1 MPSKRPDRSMVPR
14 TLLLVLTGVL
24 AGAVAAEAQVI
35 RGTVVDSESGEP
47 VVLAYV
53 GLLQPG
59 RELVVA
65 GLANRDGTF
74 SLRAPR
80 EGEYFL
86 HVRRSGYRSVFDG
99 LFELGDGGVIEL
111 AVGLRP
117 EPVPIEPVVVEASG
131 RRATRSWTTGFDQ
144 RRERGL
150 GHFIVREQIER
161 RAVENLTD
169 AMREIPRLTVTTPAP
184 RFTSPTGV
192 RHPEL
197 LMRTNGVDPCSPSL
211 FVDGHLVVIG
221 GRRPG
226 LAVRPDDFVDPTG
239 AQAIEVYTSAAEIPV
254 EFEAATGCGVVAIW
268 TR

>member
-1 MPSKRPDRSMVPR
+1 MAPKRPDRSVIPR
-14 TLLLVLTGVL
+14 VLFL
-24 AGAVAAEAQVI
+24 AFMAALPGAVGADAQVI
-35 RGTVVDSESGEP
+35 RGRVVDSESGEP

-53 GLLQPG
+53 GLLEPG

-74 SLRAPR
+74 SLRAPG

-86 HVRRSGYRSVFDG
+86 YVRRNGYRSVFDG
-99 LFELGDGGVIEL
+99 LFELGDDGVLDL

-117 EPVPIEPVVVEASG
+117 EPVPIEAVAVDVPG
-131 RRATRSWTTGFDQ
+131 RRTTSWTTGFDQ

-169 AMREIPRLTVTTPAP
+169 AMREIPRLIVTTPAP
-184 RFTSPTGV
+184 RFSRPTGV

-197 LMRTNGVDPCSPSL
+197 LMRTTGFDPCSPSL

-221 GRRPG
+221 GRRRG
-226 LAVRPDDFVDPTG
+226 LAVRPDDFVDPT
-239 AQAIEVYTSAAEIPV
+239 AAEAIEVYTSPAEIPV
-254 EFEAATGCGVVAIW
+254 EFETATGCGVVLIW

>member
-1 MPSKRPDRSMVPR
+1 MPRKRSDRSMIPR
-14 TLLLVLTGVL
+14 ILLLLLTVVLP
-24 AGAVAAEAQVI
+24 GAVGAEAQII
-35 RGTVVDSESGEP
+35 RGRVVDSESGEP

-53 GLLQPG
+53 GLFEPG
-59 RELVVA
+59 RELAVA

-74 SLRAPR
+74 SLRAPG

-86 HVRRSGYRSVFDG
+86 HVRRTGYRSVFDG
-99 LFELGDGGVIEL
+99 LFELGDEGVIDV

-117 EPVPIEPVVVEASG
+117 EPVPIEAMMVEARG

-161 RAVENLTD
+161 RAVENLAD
-169 AMREIPRLTVTTPAP
+169 AMREIPRLTVITPAP

-221 GRRPG
+221 GRRRG

-239 AQAIEVYTSAAEIPV
+239 AEAIEVYTSPAEIPV
-254 EFEAATGCGVVAIW
+254 EFGSATGCGVVVIW

>member
-1 MPSKRPDRSMVPR
+1 MTLKRPRTPTVPGIV
-14 TLLLVLTGVL
+14 LLVLAVTL
-24 AGAVAAEAQVI
+24 PGAVGADAQVV
-35 RGTVVDSESGEP
+35 RGRVVDSESGEP

-53 GLLQPG
+53 GLLAPG

-65 GLANRDGTF
+65 GLADRDGVF
-74 SLRAPR
+74 SLRAPG

-86 HVRRSGYRSVFDG
+86 YVERTGYRSVFDG

-111 AVGLRP
+111 AVGLTP
-117 EPVPIEPVVVEASG
+117 APVPIEPMVVDVTG
-131 RRATRSWTTGFDQ
+131 RRASFWTAGFDE

-161 RAVENLTD
+161 RAVENLAD
-169 AMREIPRLTVTTPAP
+169 AMREIPRLVVTTPAP
-184 RFTSPTGV
+184 RFTRPTGV

-197 LMRTNGVDPCSPSL
+197 LMHSTGLDPCSPSL

-226 LAVRPDDFVDPTG
+226 LAVRPDDFVDPTS
-239 AQAIEVYTSAAEIPV
+239 AEAIEVYTSPAEIPV
-254 EFEAATGCGVVAIW
+254 EFETGTGCGVVAIW